1 MSGETVSW
9 IAGGGPLV
17 FWFVAMSLQP
27 GRSGKVFLL
36 WVLTI
41 WMLACTLLWVITG
54 ESNWAWGY
62 LSIVAMLLT
71 AAIR

>member
-17 FWFVAMSLQP
+17 LWFVAMSLQP

-54 ESNWAWGY
+54 ESNWAWCY